1 MLQQRIGLVLHPLT
15 ALPGLAVYE
24 EGLVDS
30 NIYFVYRGAVN
41 LITATRRCSVA
52 VASTQETVPSPPT
65 NEANGSFG
73 RANSRRSKRHSM
85 LTVNTVFHVAAAAAK
100 WRTSV
105 AKKNRGAAA
114 VAAAAAAAA
123 ARDDDDA
130 TPVDANASL
139 QHVDSSDLET
149 KQGIRRS
156 RTVRVEH
163 VEPPV
168 RLPSVRTR
176 SLSGSTSPPMTDGV
190 ASPPSDQQVHHF
202 AKVQQRVSGSQRAA
216 LSGSHSEIHAA
227 HAVAGEHFGESV
239 LRAGTSTAG
248 HVRLETART
257 TCSSELFYVSA
268 GDFRAA
274 LSYIP
279 IGEQES
285 IVAGM
290 TESRTTES
298 VISLFD

>member
-1 MLQQRIGLVLHPLT
+1 
-15 ALPGLAVYE
+15 
-24 EGLVDS
+24 
-30 NIYFVYRGAVN
+30 
-41 LITATRRCSVA
+41 
-52 VASTQETVPSPPT
+52 
-65 NEANGSFG
+65 
-73 RANSRRSKRHSM
+73 
-85 LTVNTVFHVAAAAAK
+85 
-100 WRTSV
+100 
-105 AKKNRGAAA
+105 
-114 VAAAAAAAA
+114 
-123 ARDDDDA
+123 
-130 TPVDANASL
+130 
-139 QHVDSSDLET
+139 
-149 KQGIRRS
+149 
-156 RTVRVEH
+156 
-163 VEPPV
+163 
-168 RLPSVRTR
+168 
-176 SLSGSTSPPMTDGV
+176 MTDGV

-202 AKVQQRVSGSQRAA
+202 AEVQQRVSGSQRAS

-279 IGEQES
+279 IREQES